1 MSSKEGAIQNRNKA
15 GYIMTH
21 DFLLL
26 LPLFIVGA
34 GAILLMLRS
43 AFGKLTVEAASLVS
57 MCVFGLAFIAQ
68 LVSGTIGLA
77 SPYGGVFNGML
88 IVSDFT
94 RVAGLII
101 LACGFFTSMSSQS
114 YFKNNGFGTVEYYSL
129 IAFAASGMLLLTMS
143 QELITAFISLEIMSL
158 SIYVL
163 VGFNRKCLT
172 CAEAVLKYLMLGAFT
187 GAFFTMGTALI
198 YGGLKSTK
206 FVAISSA
213 IAAHGFFHS
222 SALVGGA
229 FFIMI
234 AFLFKVAAFPFHAWV
249 VDVYDGAPVPV
260 TGFMATA
267 LKTAVFTIFAN
278 FLMLDPGLKGAWVNY
293 LFYIAILT
301 MFGGNLIAIGQNS
314 LKRMLAASGIVHTG
328 YLLIALVAVSAN
340 HFTGSIILFYLAAY
354 AVSTL
359 GIFAALSYLTGNG
372 EVRSQ
377 FEDFKGLAKTRPY
390 SAAAIT
396 IFLLSMA
403 GIPPTAGF
411 MGKLYIITSAI
422 QAGQV
427 ALAVLGIVS
436 SILSMWYYLRLIVN
450 MYFHEAT
457 ETFETECSVF
467 APACML
473 ILAIC
478 VFAISFYP
486 ITV

>member
-1 MSSKEGAIQNRNKA
+1 
-15 GYIMTH
+15 MTD

-26 LPLFIVGA
+26 LPLLIVGT

-43 AFGKLTVEAASLVS
+43 AFGKLTIEAASLVS
-57 MCVFGLAFIAQ
+57 MCVFALAFVAQ
-68 LVSGTIGLA
+68 LLSGTVGHIN
-77 SPYGGVFNGML
+77 PYTSVFNGML
-88 IVSDFT
+88 LVTDFT

-114 YFKNNGFGTVEYYSL
+114 YFKENKFGAVEYYSL
-129 IAFAASGMLLLTMS
+129 TAFAACGMLLLTLS

-158 SIYVL
+158 SIYIL
-163 VGFNRKCLT
+163 VGFNRKSIT
-172 CAEAVLKYLMLGAFT
+172 SAEAVLKYLMLGAFT

-198 YGGLKSTK
+198 YGALKSTK
-206 FVAISSA
+206 FDVISTF
-213 IAAHGFFHS
+213 IAAHGFLQTP
-222 SALVGGA
+222 ALVGGA
-229 FFIMI
+229 FFIII

-249 VDVYDGAPVPV
+249 VDVYDGAALPV

-267 LKTAVFTIFAN
+267 LKTAVFAIFAN

-301 MFGGNLIAIGQNS
+301 MFGGNLIAIGQNT

-328 YLLIALVAVSAN
+328 YLLIALVAVRAD

-359 GIFAALSYLTGNG
+359 GIFAALSYLCGSG
-372 EVRSQ
+372 EKRSG
-377 FEDFKGLAKTRPY
+377 FDDFKGLAKSRPY
-390 SAAAIT
+390 AAAAIT
-396 IFLLSMA
+396 VFLLSMA

-427 ALAVLGIVS
+427 TLAVLGIVS
-436 SILSMWYYLRLIVN
+436 SILSMWYYLRLIIN

-467 APACML
+467 APVCML
-473 ILAIC
+473 VLAVC

-486 ITV
+486 ITI